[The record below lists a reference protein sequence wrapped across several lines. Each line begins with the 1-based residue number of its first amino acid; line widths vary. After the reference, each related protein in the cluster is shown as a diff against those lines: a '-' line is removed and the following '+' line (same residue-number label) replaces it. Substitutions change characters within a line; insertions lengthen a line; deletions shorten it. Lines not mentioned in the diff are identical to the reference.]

1 MLVELEMRT
10 EALIFCHKNGH
21 LTQGQSSMIWE
32 QHVAEQNNHRDFS
45 VAGFMKGAATQI
57 ILFQPLKDIIKGEL

>member
-1 MLVELEMRT
+1 
-10 EALIFCHKNGH
+10 